1 MPVRALALSALD
13 ENAAS
18 RTLAETG
25 DANKLVMANKA
36 ISFFMTPPPY
46 AYKYFGA
53 AEALLPTHSNKTGQ
67 VRPFLGRPFVT
78 AGSPRKAAMNAPAGG
93 LQAGAP
99 KHTRWVLGGPRA
111 CWLHATIDFGEA
123 FVGKRQRFAKIRHFA
138 SWPVAAFD
146 PLRTQGRGHLVR
158 AR

>member
-25 DANKLVMANKA
+25 DANKLVMASKA
-36 ISFFMTPPPY
+36 ISFFMTTPPY

-53 AEALLPTHSNKTGQ
+53 AEALPPTHGNKTGQ

-78 AGSPRKAAMNAPAGG
+78 AGF
-93 LQAGAP
+93 
-99 KHTRWVLGGPRA
+99 
-111 CWLHATIDFGEA
+111 HA
-123 FVGKRQRFAKIRHFA
+123 KQ
-138 SWPVAAFD
+138 P
-146 PLRTQGRGHLVR
+146 
-158 AR
+158 